1 MTTHFDIQPLEFD
14 KLKELIRQCVLT
26 PMADACVQA
35 MKPMTDADL
44 IEKRLDML
52 VEMADLLRYDDTFP
66 IDTLTD
72 IRQLLDRIHSH
83 GTFLPSS
90 DLLLVARFV
99 ETTRKIKNYVR
110 HRHEKYPLLSRD
122 TDTLHDLRTIED
134 AIQHAIDDHGNIKD
148 HASPKLRQ
156 LRRDID
162 NKSHS
167 LRKKLESLA
176 RQFTDAG
183 YSQEAI
189 VTMRDGRMVIPVKDE
204 YKNTVRGF
212 VHDTSA
218 SGQTVFIEPAEGLEL
233 NNEMRRLLI
242 DEQREVERILIEI
255 ADTIRADR
263 PALYEN
269 IDIATMIEF
278 LFAKARFCN
287 TLQGIKPKLNTSGY
301 IQIKKGFHPLLLHK
315 ENQKMP
321 DQRRPVIPLDI
332 EIGKNFRTLIISG
345 PNAGGKT
352 VALKTVGLFVLMTQ
366 CGLLIPCGFDS
377 ELSLFTRLFADIGD
391 DQSIENDLSTFSSHM
406 QHLSEMASQL
416 DDQTL
421 ILIDEMGSGTDPKEG
436 ASLAIALLE
445 YFNNHRAV
453 SIVTTH
459 HGELKAFAHNTPGVE
474 NGSMEFDQ
482 ATLEPTYVF
491 RPGIPG
497 SSYAMEISRRI
508 GLHPDIIERAKSL
521 SGTEAL
527 RLETLIH
534 DLQSRVKKYETD
546 LADINREK
554 TGLEGMVKFYNDRS
568 KELKQKERALKQTI
582 LEEKQRVLAEA
593 NKKIEATILEI
604 KKAEA
609 SKEAIKSAKTSIQNE
624 RLATDQ
630 ALADEKK
637 LTEFVSEP
645 LHVKKGDRVY
655 IRHMDIEGTVIESPE
670 NGGQALIAVGAI
682 RLKIDPRQLSP
693 AQNAGEKNSSPA
705 RQTIQWDTDD
715 IGQEL
720 DLRGLTAEEALYE
733 VDKYLTDAGILG
745 FREVTL
751 LHGKGSGILRNRI
764 NEFLKR
770 DRRIDS
776 YRLGQYG
783 EGDTGV
789 TVVVLKND

>member
-72 IRQLLDRIHSH
+72 IRQLLDRIHSY

-110 HRHEKYPLLSRD
+110 HRHEKYPLLSRN

-134 AIQHAIDDHGNIKD
+134 AIHHAIDDHGNIKD

-176 RQFTDAG
+176 RQFADAG

-255 ADTIRADR
+255 ADAIRTDCH
-263 PALYEN
+263 ALNEN

-278 LFAKARFCN
+278 LYAKARFCN
-287 TLQGIKPKLNTSGY
+287 ALQGIKPKLNTSGY
-301 IQIKKGFHPLLLHK
+301 IRIKKGFHPLLLHK

-332 EIGKNFRTLIISG
+332 EIGKKFRTLIISG

-445 YFNNHRAV
+445 YFNTHRAV

-568 KELKQKERALKQTI
+568 KELKQKERTLKQTI
-582 LEEKQRVLAEA
+582 LEEKQRVLVEA
-593 NKKIEATILEI
+593 NKKIEAAILEI

-609 SKEAIKSAKTSIQNE
+609 SKEAIKSAKASIQNE

-655 IRHMDIEGTVIESPE
+655 IRHMDIEGTVIESPG